1 MTPPDPTRPD
11 PTPPGPT
18 PPGPRSDVQ
27 ALIDACTAN
36 FPALGTEFTDIKDVR
51 AFFAERART
60 APPPPR
66 LPALHR
72 VTDLDADGV
81 PVRVYDPAEAPQDD
95 VTPVVVF
102 FHGGGMV
109 LCSLDSHDAFCRE
122 LAADTGALVVS
133 VDYRL
138 APEHPFPAAPDD
150 AYTALLWAARNHPG
164 RPLVV
169 AGDSAGGNLAAVTAL
184 RARERGGPDLAAQH
198 LYYPMLDP
206 DRSSASYEENAHGN
220 FVTADH
226 MRWYWQQ
233 YLPRPEQDARDPRAT
248 PFAAAELGGL
258 PPAFV
263 VTAGLDPLRDEGRRY
278 AELLAAAGV
287 TAEYHCYDE
296 AFHGFLTMV
305 GDAALPEAKA
315 ARAAAFAHLRSITSV
330 TGVTR

>member
-1 MTPPDPTRPD
+1 MTPARGRRPR
-11 PTPPGPT
+11 P
-18 PPGPRSDVQ
+18 DVQ

-36 FPALGTEFTDIKDVR
+36 FPALGTEFTDIRDVR
-51 AFFAERART
+51 AYFAERP

-66 LPALHR
+66 LPALPQ

-81 PVRVYDPAEAPQDD
+81 PVRVYDPPSGNENA
-95 VTPVVVF
+95 PVVVF

-109 LCSLDSHDAFCRE
+109 LCSLDSHDGFCRE
-122 LAADTGALVVS
+122 LAATSGASVVS

-138 APEHPFPAAPDD
+138 APEAPFPAAPED
-150 AYTALLWAARNHPG
+150 AYTALLWAAKTYPD

-169 AGDSAGGNLAAVTAL
+169 AGDSAGGNLAAVAAL
-184 RARERGGPDLAAQH
+184 LARERGGPALAAQH

-206 DRSSASYEENAHGN
+206 ERSSASYEENAHGY

-226 MRWYWQQ
+226 LRWYWKQ
-233 YLPRPEQDARDPRAT
+233 YLTRPEDARDPRAT
-248 PFAAAELGGL
+248 PFAADRLDGL

-287 TAEYHCYDE
+287 PTRYHCYDE
-296 AFHGFLTMV
+296 AFHGFMSMG

-315 ARAAAFAHLRSITSV
+315 ARAAAFAHLANL
-330 TGVTR
+330 TR

>member
-1 MTPPDPTRPD
+1 MS
-11 PTPPGPT
+11 PPGAR
-18 PPGPRSDVQ
+18 PRPDVQ
-27 ALIDACTAN
+27 ALIDACAAG
-36 FPALGTEFTDIKDVR
+36 FPALGTEFTDIRDVR
-51 AFFAERART
+51 TYFAERP

-81 PVRVYDPAEAPQDD
+81 PVRVYDPASANEEA
-95 VTPVVVF
+95 PVVVF

-109 LCSLDSHDAFCRE
+109 LCSLDSHDGFCRE
-122 LAADTGALVVS
+122 LAAGSGASVVS

-138 APEHPFPAAPDD
+138 APEAPFPAAPED
-150 AYTALLWAARNHPG
+150 AYTALQWTAKAYPD

-184 RARERGGPDLAAQH
+184 LARERGGPQLAAQH

-206 DRSSASYEENAHGN
+206 AGDSASYEENAQGY

-226 MRWYWQQ
+226 LRWYWQQ
-233 YLPRPEQDARDPRAT
+233 YLRRPEDASDPRAT
-248 PFAAAELGGL
+248 PFAADRLDGL

-287 TAEYHCYDE
+287 PTRHHCYDE
-296 AFHGFLTMV
+296 AFHGFMTMG

-315 ARAAAFAHLRSITSV
+315 ARAAAFAHLAN
-330 TGVTR
+330 VTR

>member
-1 MTPPDPTRPD
+1 MTPPGRRPR
-11 PTPPGPT
+11 P
-18 PPGPRSDVQ
+18 DVQ

-36 FPALGTEFTDIKDVR
+36 FPALGTEFTDIRDVR
-51 AFFAERART
+51 TYFADRP

-66 LPALHR
+66 LPALHQ

-81 PVRVYDPAEAPQDD
+81 PVRVYEPGSEGGSGDRNTPAEPRA
-95 VTPVVVF
+95 TPVVVF

-109 LCSLDSHDAFCRE
+109 LCSLDSHDGFCRE
-122 LAADTGALVVS
+122 LAAASGASVVS

-138 APEHPFPAAPDD
+138 APETPFPAAPED
-150 AYTALLWAARNHPG
+150 AYTALLWAAKTHPD

-169 AGDSAGGNLAAVTAL
+169 AGDSAGGTLAAVTAL
-184 RARERGGPDLAAQH
+184 LARDRGGPALAAQH

-206 DRSSASYEENAHGN
+206 ERSSASYEENAHGF

-226 MRWYWQQ
+226 LRWYWQQ
-233 YLPRPEQDARDPRAT
+233 YLPRPEDARDPRAT
-248 PFAAAELGGL
+248 PLAARRLDGL
-258 PPAFV
+258 PPVFV

-287 TAEYHCYDE
+287 PTRYHCYDE
-296 AFHGFLTMV
+296 AFHGFMTMG

-315 ARAAAFAHLRSITSV
+315 ARAAAFAELANLTS
-330 TGVTR
+330 